1 MCAFPIEQFC
11 RERVCVVSGRS
22 LEIALLLPQCV
33 ELLETTPGTVLREV
47 IPVEGREEG
56 WGGGQAKKRPA
67 AAAEVA
73 AFLLA
78 VRGKVVFK

>member
-1 MCAFPIEQFC
+1 M
-11 RERVCVVSGRS
+11 CVVYGRN

-33 ELLETTPGTVLREV
+33 ELLETIPGTALREV
-47 IPVEGREEG
+47 FPVEGREEG
-56 WGGGQAKKRPA
+56 WGGGQAKKRPPP
-67 AAAEVA
+67 AAEMA